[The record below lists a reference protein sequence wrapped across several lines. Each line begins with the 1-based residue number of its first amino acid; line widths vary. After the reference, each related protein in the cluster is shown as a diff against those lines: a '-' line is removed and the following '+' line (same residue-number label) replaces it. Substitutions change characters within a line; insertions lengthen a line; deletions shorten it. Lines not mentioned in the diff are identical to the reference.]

1 MKKIFIS
8 LAAIA
13 ALVSCVEEK
22 GLEPQPQQPVGNQVT
37 IKAVAAETKTA
48 LAADG
53 TSIVWENGDAI
64 SMIFDYGEYK
74 SSVICTTEL
83 DAPNSTAE
91 FTGDLTDIESA
102 KVAENVNLLYPADA
116 FDNSQSKITF
126 KVPAEQ
132 DGTVGSGE
140 NLSYALLTKTEI
152 AGGTAVAQFT
162 NALSLFKITVPAGV
176 KTVTLT
182 ANRHL
187 SGTGTYKFNEAG
199 KLVLNSTDQGSSN
212 NTVVLNS
219 ESGLDAD
226 RTYDVLVYPGDVT
239 SLTLELTGVDG
250 ASYSKTLKH
259 DDNSVYMTLEA
270 GKYYNLK
277 MANLFQWNTET
288 ALSASPL
295 GGELEIKTSTTAD
308 FDYDV
313 NITNADGTG
322 TPDWISTTPLA
333 KGFHQDVIVLYV
345 DQNTS
350 GETREAKVTVA
361 YGEEKSQV
369 FTVTQSS
376 AFMDFVYTEENPI
389 EWEETFGFY
398 ESEANVAANN
408 AFASY
413 TNVFRIS
420 IAEGAELTYGT
431 YKIENMFKAGFYYY
445 EGQLMKDKGG
455 VYYAEYDENKNELVV
470 SMNGATKSYDNIS
483 DVTLVYD
490 KSNKIFTTGTFAA
503 NTRINNG
510 ASVKSGFIG
519 NYEAHVYVPEEEPET
534 PGEDSRFSA
543 FVGTWKES
551 WTYSGYGGSP
561 DPDSTF
567 EVRVV
572 DGKLYF
578 ENMFYIKASASYGT
592 SSGGNYYGELSEDGK
607 TITLSDD
614 SNFNSG
620 YGHPIMGPIV
630 DAGYAPSTLA
640 ITVQSDGVLT
650 LSSGFGYLSNYTATR
665 Q

>member
-13 ALVSCVEEK
+13 ALASCVEEK

-53 TSIVWENGDAI
+53 TSIVWENGDEI
-64 SMIFDYGEYK
+64 SLIFDYGTYK

-83 DAPNSTAE
+83 ATPNSTAE

-116 FDNSQSKITF
+116 FNTSEGTIKF

-152 AGGTAVAQFT
+152 AGGSAEAQFK
-162 NALSLFKITVPAGV
+162 NALSLFKITVPEGV

-199 KLVLNSTDQGSSN
+199 GLVLNSTDQGSSN
-212 NTVVLNS
+212 NTVVLNN
-219 ESGLDAD
+219 ESGLDAA
-226 RTYDVLVYPGDVT
+226 RTYDVLVYPGAVT
-239 SLTLELTGVDG
+239 SLKLELTGVDG

-270 GKYYNLK
+270 GKYYSLK
-277 MANLFQWNTET
+277 MANLFQWNTDVEKS
-288 ALSASPL
+288 LSASPL
-295 GGELEIKTSTTAD
+295 GGELEIKTSTTAE

-313 NITNADGTG
+313 TITNTDDTG
-322 TPDWISTTPLA
+322 TPDWISTTPPV

-350 GETREAKVTVA
+350 GETRTAKVTVS
-361 YGEEKSQV
+361 YGDGKSQL
-369 FTVTQSS
+369 FTVSQSS

-389 EWEETFGFY
+389 EWEETFGIFSDSGLNSPVDTDPDPDKVVPLTY
-398 ESEANVAANN
+398 K
-408 AFASY
+408 
-413 TNVFRIS
+413 NVFRI
-420 IAEGAELTYGT
+420 ELSDDFTKGT
-431 YKIENMFKAGFYYY
+431 YLIDGLFVMGHTTNG
-445 EGQLMKDKGG
+445 LVGG
-455 VYYAEYDENKNELVV
+455 KYYAKYEDNQLLV
-470 SMNGATKSYDNIS
+470 SANDNATKSYYFLDEIIAITYNEQEQTFSCSNALQFNAFGAMNS
-483 DVTLVYD
+483 DY
-490 KSNKIFTTGTFAA
+490 SEAGY
-503 NTRINNG
+503 
-510 ASVKSGFIG
+510 IG
-519 NYEAHVYVPEEEPET
+519 NYEAHRYEAPDTGEGINVIGTYQESYTLTNCYINNNLGLKITISDDPSKGDVMITNIFGNVPTGMYATVTENTITTVESAYINNLNGPT
-534 PGEDSRFSA
+534 PIGSLILTVGEINGNVVVTIPDQSF
-543 FVGTWKES
+543 
-551 WTYSGYGGSP
+551 YGGYM
-561 DPDSTF
+561 
-567 EVRVV
+567 E
-572 DGKLYF
+572 
-578 ENMFYIKASASYGT
+578 
-592 SSGGNYYGELSEDGK
+592 
-607 TITLSDD
+607 
-614 SNFNSG
+614 
-620 YGHPIMGPIV
+620 
-630 DAGYAPSTLA
+630 
-640 ITVQSDGVLT
+640 
-650 LSSGFGYLSNYTATR
+650 LSNYTATKTK

>member
-1 MKKIFIS
+1 MEERNMKKIFIS

-116 FDNSQSKITF
+116 FDNLQSKITF

-199 KLVLNSTDQGSSN
+199 ELILNSTDQGSSN

-277 MANLFQWNTET
+277 MANIFQWNTET

-389 EWEETFGFY
+389 EWEETFGLY
-398 ESEANVAANN
+398 SDESLTSELATFTNVFTIELSDDFSKGTYKLKNLFVVDMYYGEGFQMITNKGGDYYANYDAATGNLTVLKAN
-408 AFASY
+408 AVASY
-413 TNVFRIS
+413 TFPDDVV
-420 IAEGAELTYGT
+420 LTYDSANKTFSAATLTVTLLNGS
-431 YKIENMFKAGFYYY
+431 AYY
-445 EGQLMKDKGG
+445 
-455 VYYAEYDENKNELVV
+455 
-470 SMNGATKSYDNIS
+470 SSGATRYIGGYAAEVKEEQEIPSYPYAYLFGDYTESFNDSGYYGSPSKGILTIAQS
-483 DVTLVYD
+483 DDANYDLKMTFFGGTSAVVTVYANVSD
-490 KSNKIFTTGTFAA
+490 DGTTLTTVQPAGYTNMGTFY
-503 NTRINNG
+503 
-510 ASVKSGFIG
+510 AS
-519 NYEAHVYVPEEEPET
+519 T
-534 PGEDSRFSA
+534 
-543 FVGTWKES
+543 
-551 WTYSGYGGSP
+551 
-561 DPDSTF
+561 
-567 EVRVV
+567 
-572 DGKLYF
+572 L
-578 ENMFYIKASASYGT
+578 
-592 SSGGNYYGELSEDGK
+592 
-607 TITLSDD
+607 TLSDL
-614 SNFNSG
+614 S
-620 YGHPIMGPIV
+620 YGGPIW
-630 DAGYAPSTLA
+630 GTLNFDYPT
-640 ITVQSDGVLT
+640 IND
-650 LSSGFGYLSNYTATR
+650 YTATK

>member
-64 SMIFDYGEYK
+64 SMIFDYGTYL

-91 FTGDLTDIESA
+91 FTGDLTGVESA

-199 KLVLNSTDQGSSN
+199 ELVLNSTDQGSSN

-277 MANLFQWNTET
+277 IANIFQWNTET

-295 GGELEIKTSTTAD
+295 GEELEIKTSTTAD
-308 FDYDV
+308 FDYV
-313 NITNADGTG
+313 VTINNADGTG

-361 YGEEKSQV
+361 YGDGKSQV

-389 EWEETFGFY
+389 EWEETFAVY
-398 ESEANVAANN
+398 STEADASAGTN
-408 AFASY
+408 AVNTF
-413 TNVFRIS
+413 TNVFTIELS
-420 IAEGAELTYGT
+420 DNFSKGA
-431 YKIENMFKAGFYYY
+431 YKVNGIFAYNNSYSGKT
-445 EGQLMKDKGG
+445 GG
-455 VYYAEYDENKNELVV
+455 IYYADYADGVLTVHKETAVNQSYAFTEKEVKLNYDSVNKTFSASSAIGFEYKFDNADLR
-470 SMNGATKSYDNIS
+470 NG
-483 DVTLVYD
+483 
-490 KSNKIFTTGTFAA
+490 
-503 NTRINNG
+503 
-510 ASVKSGFIG
+510 GFIG
-519 NYEAHVYVPEEEPET
+519 GYAAAVKAVDEPET
-534 PGEDSRFSA
+534 PGDEDAGPLAA
-543 FVGTWKES
+543 FIGNWSES
-551 WTYSGYGGSP
+551 FTNSYFMGQGEYNNVDGITVSI
-561 DPDSTF
+561 
-567 EVRVV
+567 V

-578 ENMFYIKASASYGT
+578 EKMFAITYYGSPMSGSYYGT
-592 SSGGNYYGELSEDGK
+592 LSADGK
-607 TITLSDD
+607 TITLEDANPS
-614 SNFNSG
+614 SG
-620 YGHPIMGPIV
+620 HLGFGPMEYSSTNPIFLNV
-630 DAGYAPSTLA
+630 
-640 ITVQSDGVLT
+640 SDGKLT
-650 LSSGFGYLSNYTATR
+650 ASTAPYGYLNNYVATR
-665 Q
+665 

>member
-48 LAADG
+48 LADDG
-53 TSIVWENGDAI
+53 TSIVWENGDEI
-64 SMIFDYGEYK
+64 SLIFDYGTHK

-83 DAPNSTAE
+83 DTPNSTAE
-91 FTGDLTDIESA
+91 FSGDLTDIEPA

-152 AGGTAVAQFT
+152 AGGSAEAQFT
-162 NALSLFKITVPAGV
+162 NALSLFKITVPEGV

-199 KLVLNSTDQGSSN
+199 ELVLNSTDQGSSN

-219 ESGLDAD
+219 ESGLDAA
-226 RTYDVLVYPGDVT
+226 RTYDILVYPGAVT
-239 SLTLELTGVDG
+239 SLTLELVGVDG

-270 GKYYNLK
+270 GKYYSLK

-288 ALSASPL
+288 ALYASPL
-295 GGELEIKTSTTAD
+295 GGELKIKTSTTAD
-308 FDYDV
+308 FNYDV
-313 NITNADGTG
+313 TITNADGTG
-322 TPDWISTTPLA
+322 TPDWISTTPPA

-350 GETREAKVTVA
+350 GETRTAKVTVS
-361 YGEEKSQV
+361 YGDEKSQV

-389 EWEETFGFY
+389 EWEETFELYSDESLNSKLTTFTNVFTIELSDDFSKGTYKLKNLFVVDKYYGEGFQMITNKGGDY
-398 ESEANVAANN
+398 YANYDAATGNLTVLKAN
-408 AFASY
+408 AVASY
-413 TNVFRIS
+413 TFQGDVV
-420 IAEGAELTYGT
+420 LTYDSTNKTFSAPTMTVTLLNGS
-431 YKIENMFKAGFYYY
+431 A
-445 EGQLMKDKGG
+445 
-455 VYYAEYDENKNELVV
+455 YYA
-470 SMNGATKSYDNIS
+470 SGAKRYIGG
-483 DVTLVYD
+483 Y
-490 KSNKIFTTGTFAA
+490 AA
-503 NTRINNG
+503 
-510 ASVKSGFIG
+510 AVK
-519 NYEAHVYVPEEEPET
+519 AVDEPET
-534 PGEDSRFSA
+534 PGEGGEEGGVDAASLA
-543 FVGTWKES
+543 GN
-551 WTYSGYGGSP
+551 YSEEY
-561 DPDSTF
+561 STF
-567 EVRVV
+567 MGPGSGTMTITVLGNDISVSMCN
-572 DGKLYF
+572 GSLTC
-578 ENMFYIKASASYGT
+578 SAT
-592 SSGGNYYGELSEDGK
+592 LSSDGK
-607 TITLSDD
+607 TL
-614 SNFNSG
+614 
-620 YGHPIMGPIV
+620 
-630 DAGYAPSTLA
+630 
-640 ITVQSDGVLT
+640 TVNSDGVGYQGNSNDPFSGNTVLNISNVEGKIKLT
-650 LSSGFGYLSNYTATR
+650 LSTSPNLWGMSFLTSYTATMN
-665 Q
+665 

>member
-64 SMIFDYGEYK
+64 SMIFDYGTYL

-91 FTGDLTDIESA
+91 FTGDLTGVESA

-152 AGGTAVAQFT
+152 AGGTAVAEFT

-187 SGTGTYKFNEAG
+187 SGTGTYKFNDAG
-199 KLVLNSTDQGSSN
+199 ELILNSTDQGSSN
-212 NTVVLNS
+212 NTVVLSS
-219 ESGLDAD
+219 ESGLDAA

-277 MANLFQWNTET
+277 MANIFQWNTET

-313 NITNADGTG
+313 TINNADGTG

-389 EWEETFGFY
+389 EWEETFGLY
-398 ESEANVAANN
+398 SDESLNSKLTTFTNVFTIELSDDFSKGTYKLKNLFVVDMYYGEGFQMITNKGGDYYANYDAATGNLTVLKAN
-408 AFASY
+408 AVASY
-413 TNVFRIS
+413 TFQGDVV
-420 IAEGAELTYGT
+420 LTYDSANKTFSAPTMTVTLLNGSAYYASGATRYIGGYAAEVKETEDPGTSGDNVDPLVQAVVGT
-431 YKIENMFKAGFYYY
+431 YTE
-445 EGQLMKDKGG
+445 
-455 VYYAEYDENKNELVV
+455 
-470 SMNGATKSYDNIS
+470 SH
-483 DVTLVYD
+483 
-490 KSNKIFTTGTFAA
+490 TGTWPVAGTVEIRNSDDTSKGNIMLIFSFDTSAKFYA
-503 NTRINNG
+503 TIAGTDTNATIEIADNQSSNNFG
-510 ASVKSGFIG
+510 PI
-519 NYEAHVYVPEEEPET
+519 
-534 PGEDSRFSA
+534 D
-543 FVGTWKES
+543 GTI
-551 WTYSGYGGSP
+551 TI
-561 DPDSTF
+561 
-567 EVRVV
+567 
-572 DGKLYF
+572 
-578 ENMFYIKASASYGT
+578 MASYG
-592 SSGGNYYGELSEDGK
+592 YMYGELNFIGMGS
-607 TITLSDD
+607 TISDY
-614 SNFNSG
+614 SA
-620 YGHPIMGPIV
+620 M
-630 DAGYAPSTLA
+630 
-640 ITVQSDGVLT
+640 
-650 LSSGFGYLSNYTATR
+650 R

>member
-1 MKKIFIS
+1 M
-8 LAAIA
+8 
-13 ALVSCVEEK
+13 
-22 GLEPQPQQPVGNQVT
+22 T
-37 IKAVAAETKTA
+37 ITAVAAETKTA

-53 TSIVWENGDAI
+53 TSIVWENGDEI
-64 SMIFDYGEYK
+64 SLIFDYGEYK

-83 DAPNSTAE
+83 ATPNSTAE

-116 FDNSQSKITF
+116 FDYPQITF

-182 ANRHL
+182 ANRNL

-199 KLVLNSTDQGSSN
+199 ELVLNSIDQGSSN

-219 ESGLDAD
+219 ESGLDAA

-270 GKYYNLK
+270 GEYYNLK
-277 MANLFQWNTET
+277 MANIFQWNTET

-313 NITNADGTG
+313 TINNADGTG

-345 DQNTS
+345 DQNIS
-350 GETREAKVTVA
+350 GNTREAKVTVS
-361 YGEEKSQV
+361 YGDEKSQV

-389 EWEETFGFY
+389 EWEETFGLY
-398 ESEANVAANN
+398 SDESLNTKLATFTNVFTIELSDDFSKGTYKLKNLFVVDMYYGEGFQMITNKGGDYYANYDAATGNLTVLKAN
-408 AFASY
+408 AVASY
-413 TNVFRIS
+413 TFPDDVV
-420 IAEGAELTYGT
+420 LTYDSVNKTFSAPTLTVTLLNGS
-431 YKIENMFKAGFYYY
+431 A
-445 EGQLMKDKGG
+445 
-455 VYYAEYDENKNELVV
+455 YYA
-470 SMNGATKSYDNIS
+470 SGATRYIGG
-483 DVTLVYD
+483 Y
-490 KSNKIFTTGTFAA
+490 AA
-503 NTRINNG
+503 
-510 ASVKSGFIG
+510 AVK
-519 NYEAHVYVPEEEPET
+519 AVDEPET
-534 PGEDSRFSA
+534 PGDGNE
-543 FVGTWKES
+543 E
-551 WTYSGYGGSP
+551 GG
-561 DPDSTF
+561 
-567 EVRVV
+567 V
-572 DGKLYF
+572 DA
-578 ENMFYIKASASYGT
+578 ASLA
-592 SSGGNYYGELSEDGK
+592 GNYSEEYTTFMGNESGTMTITVLGNDISVSMCNGSLTCSATLSSDGK
-607 TITLSDD
+607 TL
-614 SNFNSG
+614 
-620 YGHPIMGPIV
+620 
-630 DAGYAPSTLA
+630 
-640 ITVQSDGVLT
+640 TVNSDGVGYQGNSNDPFSGNTVLNISNVEGKIKLT
-650 LSSGFGYLSNYTATR
+650 LSTSTNLWTMSFLTSYTATKN
-665 Q
+665 